1 MLFLKLE
8 GKKVGFAFTGS
19 FCTFK
24 AVIEEL
30 KKLKKENADIL
41 PIMSYNSYK
50 LDTKF
55 GKAKEYI
62 DTVKEITGKEE
73 IIHTIQGAE
82 PIGPKKLTDVMVIAP
97 CSGNT
102 IAKLAN
108 GITDTPV
115 LMAAKSHL
123 RNNNPVVLAISTNDG
138 LSGSAENIGK
148 LLNRRNFYFVPFR
161 QDNPITKPNSI
172 VFDKNYLIE
181 SVVNAL
187 KGEQLQPLLLGI

>member
-1 MLFLKLE
+1 
-8 GKKVGFAFTGS
+8 
-19 FCTFK
+19 
-24 AVIEEL
+24 
-30 KKLKKENADIL
+30 
-41 PIMSYNSYK
+41 MSYNSYK

-73 IIHTIQGAE
+73 IIHTIQGVE

-148 LLNRRNFYFVPFR
+148 LLNRNNYFFVPFK
-161 QDNPITKPNSI
+161 QDNPITKPRSL
-172 VFDKNYLIE
+172 VADFKYLIPTIE
-181 SVVNAL
+181 KAL
-187 KGEQLQPLLLGI
+187 DREQIEPILL